1 MKIDCNSCTQ
11 KPLACGD
18 CVVTL
23 FLSMPSQ
30 DGELMECESEA
41 ISVLAQVGLV
51 PKLRM
56 EQASGE

>member
-1 MKIDCNSCTQ
+1 MKIDCNTCTQ
-11 KPLACGD
+11 KPIACGD

-23 FLSMPSQ
+23 FLAMPSQ

-56 EQASGE
+56 EKASGE

>member
-11 KPLACGD
+11 RPIACGD
-18 CVVTL
+18 CVVSL
-23 FLSMPSQ
+23 FLSLPSQ
-30 DGELMECESEA
+30 DGELLESESQA
-41 ISVLAQVGLV
+41 FSVLADVGLV